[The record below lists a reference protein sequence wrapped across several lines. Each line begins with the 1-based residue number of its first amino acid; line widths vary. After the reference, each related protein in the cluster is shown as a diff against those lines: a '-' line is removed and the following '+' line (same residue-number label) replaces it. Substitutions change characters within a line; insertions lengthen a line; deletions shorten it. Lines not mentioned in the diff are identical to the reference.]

1 MSLPSLP
8 INRETVGLSGLAL
21 PRPVHARRLTL
32 APGWPLAVA
41 YVGYPLWWLL
51 GLRSFV
57 FLLAAVPMG
66 LALLGRRR
74 LVAPRG
80 FGVWLL
86 FVAWVVGGFALL
98 GVHAPGAK
106 DGGRATQYF
115 SAGYRLAWYVT
126 LTIVVLYVGNLSERE
141 LPTRRICRWLSSLF
155 IVTVLGGYLGVVA
168 PHFQFTSP
176 IEHLVPSGVAQS
188 DFFKSLTH
196 PVAAQVQDFLG
207 YSQGRPAAPYYHAND
222 WGANFGLLL
231 PFFVLEW
238 FRRDGGRRRWI
249 GAGVAVAATV
259 PVIESLNRGL
269 WIGLGLMAL
278 YVVLS
283 AALSG
288 RYVALGGLAAAAAVV
303 AVLIVAT
310 PLKGTIQ
317 ARLAAGQ
324 SNNARAQLASRTVA
338 DVADTS
344 PIVGFGSTRNVQGNF
359 NTIGGGATPSCP
371 RCSPPAMGTQG
382 HVWLVLFGQGFVGAA
397 LFFWFLLRRF
407 VPYMHDRR
415 PFAIAACASFVFFLV
430 VIWVYD
436 LLDVPLVTLM
446 LALAVLWRMQRP
458 DEGADETS
466 ALEPGAV

>member
-1 MSLPSLP
+1 VSLP
-8 INRETVGLSGLAL
+8 INPETAALPRLAL
-21 PRPVHARRLTL
+21 PRVRARRRLVL
-32 APGWPLAVA
+32 APGWPLAAA
-41 YVGYPLWWLL
+41 YVGYPLWWFL
-51 GLRSFV
+51 GLRSFI
-57 FLLAAVPMG
+57 FLVAAVPMG
-66 LALLGRRR
+66 FALLGRRR
-74 LVAPRG
+74 LLAPRG
-80 FGVWLL
+80 FGAWLL
-86 FVAWVVGGFALL
+86 FIAWVVGGLALL

-106 DGGRATQYF
+106 ESAFSTRYF
-115 SAGYRLAWYVT
+115 TAAYRLAWYAA

-155 IVTVLGGYLGVVA
+155 IVTVIGGYLGVVA

-176 IEHLVPSGVAQS
+176 LEHLAPSSVAQS

-207 YSQGRPAAPYYHAND
+207 YAQGRPAAPYYHAND

-238 FRRDGGRRRWI
+238 FRHDGGRRRWVGI
-249 GAGVAVAATV
+249 GVAVAATV

-278 YVVLS
+278 FVVFS
-283 AALSG
+283 ATLNG
-288 RYVALGGLAAAAAVV
+288 HYVALGGLLAATAVV

-310 PLKGTIQ
+310 PLQGTIQ
-317 ARLAAGQ
+317 ARLGAGQ
-324 SNNARAQLASRTVA
+324 SNSVRAQLASRTVA
-338 DVADTS
+338 DVAHTS

-371 RCSPPAMGTQG
+371 HCSPPAMGTQG
-382 HVWLVLFGQGFVGAA
+382 HLWLVLFGQGFVGAA
-397 LFFWFLLRRF
+397 LFFWFLVRRF
-407 VPYMHDRR
+407 VPYMNDHR
-415 PFAIAACASFVFFLV
+415 PFAVAACASFVFFIV

-446 LALAVLWRMQRP
+446 LGLAVLWRMQRP
-458 DEGADETS
+458 NDGADESTVYD
-466 ALEPGAV
+466 PGAA

>member
-1 MSLPSLP
+1 MSLPLDPETAALP
-8 INRETVGLSGLAL
+8 GLAL
-21 PRPVHARRLTL
+21 PGRVRTRRRRIVL
-32 APGWPLAVA
+32 APGWPLAAA
-41 YVGYPLWWLL
+41 YVGYPIWWFL
-51 GLRSFV
+51 GLRSFI

-66 LALLGRRR
+66 LELLGRRR
-74 LVAPRG
+74 LLAPRG

-86 FVAWVVGGFALL
+86 FIAWVVGGLALL

-106 DGGRATQYF
+106 DSGRATQYF
-115 SAGYRLAWYVT
+115 SAGYRLAWYVA

-155 IVTVLGGYLGVVA
+155 IVTVVGGYLGVVA
-168 PHFQFTSP
+168 PNFQFTSLV
-176 IEHLVPSGVAQS
+176 EHLAPVGVAQS

-207 YSQGRPAAPYYHAND
+207 YAQGRPAAPYYHAND

-238 FRRDGGRRRWI
+238 FRHDGGRRRWVGI
-249 GAGVAVAATV
+249 GVAVAATV

-269 WIGLGLMAL
+269 WIGLGLMAV
-278 YVVLS
+278 YVVFS
-283 AALSG
+283 ATRSG
-288 RYVALGGLAAAAAVV
+288 HYVALGGLLAATVVV

-317 ARLAAGQ
+317 ARLGAGQ
-324 SNNARAQLASRTVA
+324 SNSVRAQLASRTVA
-338 DVADTS
+338 DVAHTS

-371 RCSPPAMGTQG
+371 HCSPPAMGTQG
-382 HVWLVLFGQGFVGAA
+382 HLWLVLFGQGFVGAA

-415 PFAIAACASFVFFLV
+415 PFAVAACASFVFFAV

-436 LLDVPLVTLM
+436 LLDVPMVTLM

-458 DEGADETS
+458 GGDADASLAFDPE
-466 ALEPGAV
+466 AA